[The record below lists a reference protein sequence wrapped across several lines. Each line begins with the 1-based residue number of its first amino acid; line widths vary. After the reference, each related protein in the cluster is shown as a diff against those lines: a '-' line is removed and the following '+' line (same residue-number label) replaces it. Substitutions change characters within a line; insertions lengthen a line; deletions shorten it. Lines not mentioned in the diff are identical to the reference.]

1 MDQAYNA
8 FIEHSK
14 TWKVKLGSRLN
25 AAYKKQLDEMVTF
38 IKDMEFILV
47 RPLRDLDD
55 VRVAMKCLD
64 KVRENSIE

>member
-8 FIEHSK
+8 FIEYSK
-14 TWKVKLGSRLN
+14 TWKVKLGSRLS
-25 AAYKKQLDEMVTF
+25 ASYKKQLDEMVTF

-55 VRVAMKCLD
+55 VRVAMNCLD